1 MREYFEYEKDL
12 LNSNLQ
18 SRLDNAKSKLD
29 TGRAPVRAK
38 RKANK
43 GVQVSLLKIPLP
55 KSESPPELSS
65 EDNKIRKLPE
75 IGDTKKSK
83 PYLKARKAI
92 ANSKKAQAD
101 PEEDKG
107 GTVEEFVLAMVNTNY
122 LCTTEW
128 CMQFFRTTKIF
139 DLIFYRE

>member
-1 MREYFEYEKDL
+1 MHASRLERISMREYFEYEKDL

-18 SRLDNAKSKLD
+18 SRLDNTKSKLD

-55 KSESPPELSS
+55 KSESPSELSS
-65 EDNKIRKLPE
+65 QDNKNRKLPD

-83 PYLKARKAI
+83 PYLKARKERVAI
-92 ANSKKAQAD
+92 PNPKKSQAD
-101 PEEDKG
+101 SEEDKG
-107 GTVEEFVLAMVNTNY
+107 GAVEEFVLAMVNTNY
-122 LCTTEW
+122 IQL
-128 CMQFFRTTKIF
+128 FAK
-139 DLIFYRE
+139 DLL